1 MNYCGIDVASKS
13 SDISI
18 INGKGKQLRRREI
31 DTEASDIGKA
41 LKGFGELKVIIEA
54 HPLAETVAQI
64 VEELGHIPVII
75 DARAAKNLMSAMKKT
90 DRRDAQTLA
99 EIGRCDW
106 YVEVHRKSAAARQMR
121 SILQARQALLKS
133 NKALASSIRGLLRSH
148 GIRLCKVSKGQF
160 VEQVKKVT
168 AQEAPGILAA
178 LSGMLDAWVV
188 TGERAEQIKQA
199 MVKDCKQDEI
209 SAYLESTPGVGPL
222 ISTAYRATIDDPHR
236 FKRGAEVS
244 DYLGLAPRVYQSGEV
259 EYRGRITKQGDALLR
274 SLLVEG
280 AHVLLT
286 RGRDCALKRWG
297 LSLEKR
303 KGSAKAKVAVARK
316 LAVLLWRLW
325 KEEKMFEAFP
335 QTV

>member
-1 MNYCGIDVASKS
+1 MNYCGIDLASKS

-18 INGKGKQLRRREI
+18 INGTGTQLRRREI
-31 DTEASDIGKA
+31 ATEAGDIGEA
-41 LKGFGELKVIIEA
+41 LKDFGVLKVIIEA
-54 HPLAETVAQI
+54 HPLAETVAGI
-64 VEELGHIPVII
+64 VEELGHVAVII
-75 DARAAKNLMSAMKKT
+75 DARAAKNLMDAMKKT

-99 EIGRCDW
+99 EIGRCGW

-148 GIRLCKVSKGQF
+148 GIRLGKVSKGEF
-160 VEQVKKVT
+160 VAQVKKVT

-188 TGERAEQIKQA
+188 TGERAEQIKKA
-199 MVKDCKQDEI
+199 MVKECKQDEI
-209 SAYLESTPGVGPL
+209 SAYLESAPGVGPL

-236 FKRGAEVS
+236 FKRGDEVG
-244 DYLGLAPRVYQSGEV
+244 DYLGLAPRIYQSGEV

-286 RGRDCALKRWG
+286 KGRDCALKRWG

-325 KEEKMFEAFP
+325 KDEKMFEAFP

>member
-1 MNYCGIDVASKS
+1 MNYCGIDLSSIS

-18 INGKGKQLRRREI
+18 INGKGTQLRRREI
-31 DTEASDIGKA
+31 ATEASDIGES
-41 LKGFGELKVIIEA
+41 LKDFGVLKVIIEA
-54 HPLAETVAQI
+54 HPLAESVAGI

-75 DARAAKNLMSAMKKT
+75 DARAAKNLMDAMKKT

-99 EIGRCDW
+99 EIGRCGW

-148 GIRLCKVSKGQF
+148 GIRLGKVSKGQF
-160 VEQVKKVT
+160 VAQVKKVT

-188 TGERAEQIKQA
+188 TGERAEQIKKA
-199 MVKDCKQDEI
+199 MVEACKQDEI

-222 ISTAYRATIDDPHR
+222 ISTAYRATIDDPQR
-236 FKRGAEVS
+236 FKRGDEVS
-244 DYLGLAPRVYQSGEV
+244 DYLGLAPRIYQSGEV

-286 RGRDCALKRWG
+286 KGRDCALKRWG
-297 LSLEKR
+297 LSLEKH
-303 KGSAKAKVAVARK
+303 KGSVKAKVAVARK

-325 KEEKMFEAFP
+325 KDEKMFEAFP

>member
-18 INGKGKQLRRREI
+18 IDEVGNQLRRQEI
-31 DTEASDIGKA
+31 ATEAGDITGALAGYGK
-41 LKGFGELKVIIEA
+41 LVVIIEA
-54 HPLAETVAQI
+54 HPLAETVARI
-64 VEELGHIPVII
+64 VEEAGHKAVII

-99 EIGRCDW
+99 EIGRCGW
-106 YVEVHRKSAAARQMR
+106 YIEVHRKSAAAREMR

-133 NKALASSIRGLLRSH
+133 SKALASSIRGLLRAH
-148 GIRLCKVSKGQF
+148 GIRLGKVSKGQF
-160 VEQVKKVT
+160 AAQVTKAAEQEV
-168 AQEAPGILAA
+168 PGLVPA
-178 LSGMLDAWVV
+178 LSGMLEAWLVAE
-188 TGERAEQIKQA
+188 ERAEQIKQA
-199 MVKDCKQDEI
+199 LVAACQQDKI
-209 SAYLESTPGVGPL
+209 SACLESTPGIGPI

-236 FKRGAEVS
+236 FKCGDEVS
-244 DYLGLAPRVYQSGEV
+244 DYLGLVPRIYQSGDV
-259 EYRGRITKQGDALLR
+259 EYRGSITKEGDGLLR

-286 RGRDCALKRWG
+286 RGQDCALKRWG
-297 LSLEKR
+297 LSQEKR

>member
-1 MNYCGIDVASKS
+1 MNYCGIDLSSIS

-18 INGKGKQLRRREI
+18 INGKGAQLRRREI
-31 DTEASDIGKA
+31 ATEAGDIGEA
-41 LKGFGELKVIIEA
+41 LKDFGVLRVIIEA
-54 HPLAETVAQI
+54 HPLAETVAGI
-64 VEELGHIPVII
+64 VEELGHVAVII
-75 DARAAKNLMSAMKKT
+75 DARAAKNLMNAMKKT

-99 EIGRCDW
+99 EIGRCGW

-148 GIRLCKVSKGQF
+148 GIRLGKVSKGQF
-160 VEQVKKVT
+160 VAQVKKVT

-188 TGERAEQIKQA
+188 TGERAEQIKKT
-199 MVKDCKQDEI
+199 MVKACKRDQI
-209 SAYLESTPGVGPL
+209 SVYLESAPGVGPL

-236 FKRGAEVS
+236 FKRGDEVG
-244 DYLGLAPRVYQSGEV
+244 DYLGLAPRIYQSGEV

-286 RGRDCALKRWG
+286 KGRDCALKRWG

-325 KEEKMFEAFP
+325 KDEKMFEDFP

>member
-18 INGKGKQLRRREI
+18 INGQGKQLRRREI
-31 DTEASDIGKA
+31 DTEASDIGKT
-41 LKGFGELKVIIEA
+41 LTGFGELKVIIEA
-54 HPLAETVAQI
+54 HPLAEAVAGI
-64 VEELGHIPVII
+64 VEELGHTPVII
-75 DARAAKNLMSAMKKT
+75 DARAAKNLMDAMKKT

-99 EIGRCDW
+99 EIGRCGW

-133 NKALASSIRGLLRSH
+133 HKALASSIRGLLRSH
-148 GIRLCKVSKGQF
+148 GIRLGKVSKGQF
-160 VEQVKKVT
+160 VAQVKKVT
-168 AQEAPGILAA
+168 EQEVPGLLAA

-188 TGERAEQIKQA
+188 TGERAEQIKKA
-199 MVKDCKQDEI
+199 MVKECKQDEI
-209 SAYLESTPGVGPL
+209 SGYLESAPGVGPL

-236 FKRGAEVS
+236 FKRGEEVG

-286 RGRDCALKRWG
+286 KGRDCALKRWG

-325 KEEKMFEAFP
+325 KEEKMFDAFP
-335 QTV
+335 QSV

>member
-1 MNYCGIDVASKS
+1 MNYCGIDLSSKS

-18 INGKGKQLRRREI
+18 INGKGKPLGRREI
-31 DTEASDIGKA
+31 DTEASDIGEA

-54 HPLAETVAQI
+54 HPLAETVARI
-64 VEELGHIPVII
+64 VEERGHNPVVI
-75 DARAAKNLMSAMKKT
+75 DARAAKHLMDAMKKT

-99 EIGRCDW
+99 EIGRCGW
-106 YVEVHRKSAAARQMR
+106 YVEVHRKSADARQMR

-148 GIRLCKVSKGQF
+148 GIRLGKVSKCQF
-160 VEQVKKVT
+160 VAQVKKVT
-168 AQEAPGILAA
+168 AQEVPGLLAA
-178 LSGMLDAWVV
+178 LSGMLDAWLV
-188 TGERAEQIKQA
+188 TRERAEQIKQA
-199 MVKDCKQDEI
+199 LVKDCKQDEI

-236 FKRGAEVS
+236 FKRGDEVS

-286 RGRDCALKRWG
+286 KGRDCALKRWG

-325 KEEKMFEAFP
+325 KDEKMFESFP

>member
-1 MNYCGIDVASKS
+1 MNYCGIDLSSKS

-18 INGKGKQLRRREI
+18 ISGKGSQLRRREI
-31 DTEASDIGKA
+31 ATEASDIGEA
-41 LKGFGELKVIIEA
+41 LKGFGVLKVIIEA
-54 HPLAETVAQI
+54 HPLAETVAGI
-64 VEELGHIPVII
+64 VEELGHVPVII
-75 DARAAKNLMSAMKKT
+75 DARAAKNLMDAMKKT

-99 EIGRCDW
+99 EIGRCGW

-133 NKALASSIRGLLRSH
+133 NKALSSSIRGLLRSH
-148 GIRLCKVSKGQF
+148 GIRLGKVSKGRF

-188 TGERAEQIKQA
+188 TGERAEQIKKA
-199 MVKDCKQDEI
+199 MVKECKQDEI
-209 SAYLESTPGVGPL
+209 SAYLESAPGVGPL

-236 FKRGAEVS
+236 FRRGDEVG

-286 RGRDCALKRWG
+286 KGKDCALKRWG

-325 KEEKMFEAFP
+325 KDEKMFEAFP

>member
-1 MNYCGIDVASKS
+1 MNYCGIDLSGKS

-18 INGKGKQLRRREI
+18 INGRGRQLRRKGI
-31 DTEASDIGKA
+31 ATEAGDIGEA

-54 HPLAETVAQI
+54 QPLAETVAGI
-64 VEELGHIPVII
+64 VEELGHHPVII
-75 DARAAKNLMSAMKKT
+75 DARAAKNLMDGMKKT
-90 DRRDAQTLA
+90 DRRDAGTLA
-99 EIGRCDW
+99 EIGRSGW
-106 YVEVHRKSAAARQMR
+106 YVQVHRKSPAAREMR

-133 NKALASSIRGLLRSH
+133 HKALASSIRGLLRAH
-148 GIRLCKVSKGQF
+148 GIRLGKVSKGQF
-160 VEQVKKVT
+160 AEQVKKV
-168 AQEAPGILAA
+168 AGQEIPGLVPA
-178 LSGMLDAWVV
+178 LSGMLDAWAV
-188 TGERAEQIKQA
+188 TGKRAEQIKQA
-199 MVKDCKQDEI
+199 LVLTCRQDAV
-209 SAYLESTPGVGPL
+209 SGYLESVPGVGPL
-222 ISTAYRATIDDPHR
+222 ISSAYRATIDDPHR
-236 FKRGAEVS
+236 FKRGEEVS
-244 DYLGLAPRVYQSGEV
+244 DYLGLAPRIYQSGEV

-286 RGRDCALKRWG
+286 RGQDCALKRWG

-325 KEEKMFEAFP
+325 KEEKMFEAFA

>member
-1 MNYCGIDVASKS
+1 MNYCGIDLSSKS

-18 INGKGKQLRRREI
+18 INGKGKQLGRREI
-31 DTEASDIGKA
+31 DTEASDIGEA

-75 DARAAKNLMSAMKKT
+75 DARAAKNLMDAMKKT

-99 EIGRCDW
+99 EIGRCGW
-106 YVEVHRKSAAARQMR
+106 YVEVHRKSADARQMR

-148 GIRLCKVSKGQF
+148 GIRLGKVSKCQF
-160 VEQVKKVT
+160 VVQVKKVT
-168 AQEAPGILAA
+168 AREAPGLLAA

-188 TGERAEQIKQA
+188 TRERAEQIKQA
-199 MVKDCKQDEI
+199 LVKACKQDEI
-209 SAYLESTPGVGPL
+209 SAYLESAPGVGPL

-236 FKRGAEVS
+236 FKRGDEVS

-259 EYRGRITKQGDALLR
+259 EHRGRITKQGDALLR

-286 RGRDCALKRWG
+286 KGRDCALKRWG

-325 KEEKMFEAFP
+325 KDEKMFEAFE
-335 QTV
+335 QAV

>member
-18 INGKGKQLRRREI
+18 INGQGKQLRRKEI
-31 DTEASDIGKA
+31 DTEASDIGEA
-41 LKGFGELKVIIEA
+41 LKGFGELTVIIEA
-54 HPLAETVAQI
+54 HPLAETVAGI
-64 VEELGHIPVII
+64 VEERGHKPVII
-75 DARAAKNLMSAMKKT
+75 DARAAKNLMDAMKKT

-99 EIGRCDW
+99 EIGRCGW
-106 YVEVHRKSAAARQMR
+106 YVEVHRKSAPARQMR

-148 GIRLCKVSKGQF
+148 GIRLGKVSKGQF
-160 VEQVKKVT
+160 VAQVKKVT
-168 AQEAPGILAA
+168 EQEVPGLVPA

-188 TGERAEQIKQA
+188 TGERAEQIKQTL
-199 MVKDCKQDEI
+199 VKDCKQDAI
-209 SAYLESTPGVGPL
+209 SGYLESTPGVGPL

-236 FKRGAEVS
+236 FKHGEEVS
-244 DYLGLAPRVYQSGEV
+244 DYLGLAPRIYQSGEV

-286 RGRDCALKRWG
+286 KGRDCALKRWG

-325 KEEKMFEAFP
+325 KEEKMFDAFP
-335 QTV
+335 QSV